1 MDVFVQKH
9 EMKCYVLKKV
19 CGVSS
24 AIYDTKKKKK
34 KRIKLKLNYIRVLM
48 IQTEV

>member
-24 AIYDTKKKKK
+24 AIYDTKKKK
-34 KRIKLKLNYIRVLM
+34 RIKLKLNYIRVLM